1 MNKKKKYEAHS
12 EKVVKD
18 CQELVTR
25 PRESLWLWRT
35 VMKYWNYEKEIHDP
49 REQVGVVMQDPKE
62 EAGQKCGKTFKED
75 ERKSLDVVR
84 R

>member
-1 MNKKKKYEAHS
+1 
-12 EKVVKD
+12 
-18 CQELVTR
+18 
-25 PRESLWLWRT
+25 
-35 VMKYWNYEKEIHDP
+35 MKYWNYEKEIHDP